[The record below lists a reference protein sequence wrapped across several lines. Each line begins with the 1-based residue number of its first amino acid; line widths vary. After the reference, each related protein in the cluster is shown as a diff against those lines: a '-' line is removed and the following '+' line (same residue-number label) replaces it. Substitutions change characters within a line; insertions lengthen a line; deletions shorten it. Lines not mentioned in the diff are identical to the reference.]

1 MYAYDDDG
9 WYVCMYVHAC
19 VLVEMELNG
28 LIILGGD
35 DVGFAKESGE
45 ALGERDDGDV
55 IESCSVGYA

>member
-1 MYAYDDDG
+1 
-9 WYVCMYVHAC
+9 MYVHAC